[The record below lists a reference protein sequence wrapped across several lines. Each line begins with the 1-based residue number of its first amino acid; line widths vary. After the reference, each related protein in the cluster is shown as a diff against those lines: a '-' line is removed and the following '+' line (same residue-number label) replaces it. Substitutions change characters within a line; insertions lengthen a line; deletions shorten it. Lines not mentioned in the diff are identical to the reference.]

1 MLSLARYS
9 EEELMGFS
17 IDIVDW
23 CALAPGLD
31 CKEQWVKWSHSPV
44 QSIDSQAQL
53 PKCSQLPMMMA
64 RRLNSGSRL
73 AVDCGLA
80 LYRTHHEIDAI
91 VFSSRHGELE
101 RNYRL
106 LSELATHTAVSPTNF
121 TMSVHNSAVGSLAV
135 IAKST
140 IVTSSVSAGE
150 DSFQQG
156 LFEVLSLLYS
166 GCESVLY
173 VDFDGNL
180 PDVYHSKL
188 PENSI
193 LPPYACA
200 FVIKKG
206 STMECTA
213 QPLKEKYLNN
223 SALPQSLRFLHG
235 LLTEE
240 KQFTVMGGT
249 HSWSWQVS

>member
-1 MLSLARYS
+1 MS
-9 EEELMGFS
+9 FS

-31 CKEQWVKWSHSPV
+31 CKEQWLEWRHQAPL
-44 QSIDSQAQL
+44 INSQATL

-80 LYRTHHEIDAI
+80 LYRTHPEVDAI

-106 LSELATHTAVSPTNF
+106 LSELATQSPVSPTNF
-121 TMSVHNSAVGSLAV
+121 TMSVHNSAVGTLAI
-135 IAKST
+135 IAKTT
-140 IVTSSVSAGE
+140 IATSSVSAGE

-156 LFEVLSLLYS
+156 FFEVLSLLYS
-166 GCESVLY
+166 GCERVLF
-173 VDFDGNL
+173 VDFDGYV

-188 PENSI
+188 PENNLI
-193 LPPYACA
+193 PPYASA
-200 FVIKKG
+200 FIVTKG
-206 STMECTA
+206 TSMVCTP
-213 QPLKEKYLNN
+213 QPINEKYSNN
-223 SALPQSLRFLHG
+223 SQLPQSLQFLRG

-240 KQFTVMGGT
+240 TQFTVMGGT
-249 HSWSWQVS
+249 HSWRWQMS